1 MHETA
6 LTIRR
11 VELADLVA
19 RLRAVAQRLITM
31 REALWHVEGAAVL
44 LVQLDG
50 NVLEVGRAFRPQIY
64 DDVENRAA
72 CAAHQLGFRRWG
84 KLEMHSAQRPLLKV
98 VRDICLRDD
107 RLESLSGEFFLA
119 EGACEKAS

>member
-11 VELADLVA
+11 VELANLVA

-72 CAAHQLGFRRWG
+72 CAAH
-84 KLEMHSAQRPLLKV
+84 
-98 VRDICLRDD
+98 
-107 RLESLSGEFFLA
+107 
-119 EGACEKAS
+119 